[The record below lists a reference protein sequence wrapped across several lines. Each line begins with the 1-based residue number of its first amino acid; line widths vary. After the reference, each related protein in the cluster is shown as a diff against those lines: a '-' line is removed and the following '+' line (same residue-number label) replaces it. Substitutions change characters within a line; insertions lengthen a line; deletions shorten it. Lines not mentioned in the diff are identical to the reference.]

1 MSAPG
6 VHLHVQD
13 RYVSQVSFFCYFLV
27 AFTMFDIT
35 CSVGYSG
42 WLKDLDFG
50 GQKIYYRN

>member
-27 AFTMFDIT
+27 AFTMFDII
-35 CSVGYSG
+35 CSDGIFRLAQG
-42 WLKDLDFG
+42 LRFWGPNNIL
-50 GQKIYYRN
+50 